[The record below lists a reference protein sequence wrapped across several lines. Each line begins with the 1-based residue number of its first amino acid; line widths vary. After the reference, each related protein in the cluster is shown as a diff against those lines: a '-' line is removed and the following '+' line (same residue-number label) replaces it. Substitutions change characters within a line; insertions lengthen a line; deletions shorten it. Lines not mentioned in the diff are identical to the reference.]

1 MKLYDEHED
10 SVFQVAWSAFS
21 PWVFASVT
29 YNSSSLVVN
38 IVANVEKY
46 RILL

>member
-10 SVFQVAWSAFS
+10 SVYQVCWAEHS
-21 PWVFASVT
+21 PWMFGSVS
-29 YNSSSLVVN
+29 YGAANLVVN
-38 IVANVEKY
+38 VVPSVEKY